1 MIGNQSGAGVKMSAV
16 YLGGKFPRAVLAG
29 KGFAATEFGGGK
41 G

>member
-1 MIGNQSGAGVKMSAV
+1 MIGNQGRAGGNMSAV

-29 KGFAATEFGGGK
+29 KGFAATESEGGK